1 MFKFISIPGLLILSF
16 FGMQLY
22 GQSSFSVRFSFGLE
36 AFPDNYDTARK
47 IIPAQE
53 EITNG
58 SYVRYIRSERLLSNR
73 ERYTLN
79 EAGVS
84 VLAYIQ
90 FGVYLVSIPADYDLG
105 QLEKL
110 QVKSIL
116 PVKPVWKLA
125 RNLREPPFG
134 DWAVSGDRLAVN
146 IRLYPHADMD
156 EVVVFCRQNGLE
168 IRKTGTN
175 AHFVQVLIP
184 QDRLESIAALPF
196 VQYMELLP
204 PPAEPEDTRGRSLH
218 RSNLMD
224 SDAPTG
230 KKYNGEGVGVLVRD
244 DGQLGPHIDFQGR
257 LTNLT
262 LDPPEAGTHGDGVA
276 GILTG
281 AGNLDPTKKGMAAG
295 AKLFAVDYTGDFQDE
310 TINLFLNENVTITNS
325 SYLDGCNSGYTLA
338 SQIVDEQL
346 YAYPTLM
353 HVFSAGNQNG
363 IGCGDNDYGAGNQ
376 WGNITGG
383 HKQGKNSIAAANLL
397 ADATLANSSSRGPA
411 YDGRI
416 KPDISAN
423 GNGQESTAPFNDY
436 QVFSGTSGAA
446 PGIAGCL
453 AQLTHAF
460 KSIHNGQE
468 PASAL
473 LKTLILNSAGD
484 LGNPGPDFKF
494 GWGHVNS
501 GSALRYIEEAR
512 WSENSVDNGA
522 TATQTLEIPA
532 GVRQAKVMLYWPEA
546 PAFEM
551 AAKALI
557 NDLDLTLTASDG
569 TVYQPWKLDPTPD
582 PVLLNTPAGKG
593 RDSLNNVEQVS
604 IDNPTAG
611 SYTITVNGTE
621 VPFGPQSF
629 FLAWEFLTDSI
640 TLTYPNGGEG
650 FVPAE
655 TERIHWDAYGT
666 VGNFVLRYSTD
677 DGANWQLITA
687 VNSTARMYD
696 WNVPNATSGKVRIQ
710 IQRENQ
716 TDTNDAAFSIAPVPQ
731 NIEFTKVCPD
741 SMRIS
746 WTDVHDTLSYEV
758 YLLGNKYMEV
768 VGSSETNSALFPI
781 QDAQLEKWVSVRSKT
796 DAGLAGRRA
805 IAVQWPGGLKNCP
818 QPDDIALGEALSL
831 VGDTIISCTAINRA
845 LTVRI
850 ENRGLNAITGAV
862 INYQLDNHAVVSESL
877 PDIAAGATLDYTF
890 QNDLELSGNQSAT
903 LHIWTSYPS
912 DDYIYNDTIS
922 VPVLYVTQSIG
933 TYFSESFEAS
943 PSLPNGWLVENPD
956 VLEEGITW
964 TLRTTGVTGANGAP
978 SRAIFLDCFSYNNR
992 GSEDYLYLV
1001 PLDLSNI
1008 PDPGLTFDLAHA
1020 AYNSSYI
1027 EKLRVEVFPGCDPLE
1042 TPVVVWQKS
1051 DPALA
1056 TTTSSTSA
1064 FTPDDAQDWRT
1075 EYVDL
1080 HQFAGQSIYVRFAAV
1095 NDYGNSI
1102 FLDNIN
1108 LIEYNFETPDAAFS
1122 ITADSI
1128 CRNDTLYFEAVS
1140 PLSGV
1145 NYAWNF
1151 GSGAAPITAT
1161 GAGPHTVRYLLS
1173 GNKTPRLIAGNLLG
1187 ADTAFSQVYVKPL
1200 PTANFT
1206 FQPND
1211 LNVIFS
1217 NTSQNATTYLWD
1229 FGDGQTS
1236 TEANPTHAY
1245 AAPGNYIVKL
1255 SSTNDC
1261 RTIDRTI
1268 TIVLTSGLSDLTE
1281 KIAVRILPNPT
1292 PGDFRVELDSRISGP
1307 VQLSLLDA
1315 RGRLVKT
1322 IQTVVKQSVTVVLFE
1337 NNSLAK
1343 GVYQLNILTDGGFQT
1358 FSVIVQ

>member
-1 MFKFISIPGLLILSF
+1 MFKYISIPGLLILSF
-16 FGMQLY
+16 CGLQLY
-22 GQSSFSVRFSFGLE
+22 GQSSFPVRFSFGYEYFPENYE
-36 AFPDNYDTARK
+36 AARK
-47 IIPAQE
+47 NIPAKE

-58 SYVRYIRSERLLSNR
+58 RYVRYIRSERLFSAR
-73 ERYTLN
+73 ERHDIN

-84 VLAYIQ
+84 VMEYIQ
-90 FGVYLVSIPADYDLG
+90 YGVYLVSIPEHYDLG

-125 RNLREPPFG
+125 RSLREPPFG
-134 DWAVSGDRLAVN
+134 DWAIFGDRIAVN
-146 IRLYPHADMD
+146 IRLYPHAGMD
-156 EVVVFCRQNGLE
+156 VVVGFFQKNGLD
-168 IRKTGTN
+168 IRKTGTH

-184 QDRLESIAALPF
+184 QEQIEDIAALPF

-204 PPAEPEDTRGRSLH
+204 PPAEPEDTRGSSLH

-257 LTNLT
+257 LTNLSP
-262 LDPPEAGTHGDGVA
+262 DPPEAGTHGDGVA

-295 AKLFAVDYTGDFQDE
+295 ARLFAVDYTDDFQDE
-310 TINLFLNENVTITNS
+310 TINLFLDENVTITNS
-325 SYLDGCNSGYTLA
+325 SYSNGCNSGYTLT

-346 YAYPTLM
+346 YFYPTLM
-353 HVFSAGNQNG
+353 HVFSAGNANG
-363 IGCGDNDYGAGNQ
+363 DDCGDNAYGAGNQ

-383 HKQGKNSIAAANLL
+383 HKQGKNSIATANLL
-397 ADATLANSSSRGPA
+397 ADGTLVNSSSRGPA

-423 GNGQESTAPFNDY
+423 GNGHESTAPFNDY
-436 QVFSGTSGAA
+436 LVFGGTSGAA

-460 KSIHNGQE
+460 KSLNNGQE
-468 PASAL
+468 PSSAL
-473 LKTLILNSAGD
+473 LKALILNSAND
-484 LGNPGPDFKF
+484 LGNPGPDFRF
-494 GWGHVNS
+494 GWGHVNA
-501 GSALRYIEEAR
+501 GRALRHIEEAR
-512 WSENSVDNGA
+512 WIENNVDNGE
-522 TATQTLEIPA
+522 TVTQNLDIPA

-546 PAFEM
+546 SASEM

-569 TVYQPWKLDPTPD
+569 TVYRPWKLDPTPD

-593 RDSLNNVEQVS
+593 RDSLNNMEQVA
-604 IDNPTAG
+604 IDNPAAG
-611 SYTITVNGTE
+611 SYTVAVNGTE
-621 VPFGPQSF
+621 VPFGPQHF

-650 FVPAE
+650 FVPGE
-655 TERIHWDAYGT
+655 TERIHWDAFGT
-666 VGNFVLRYSTD
+666 VGNFLLRYSTD
-677 DGANWQLITA
+677 DGANWQLITT

-716 TDTNDAAFSIAPVPQ
+716 SDTNDAACSIAPIPQ
-731 NIEFTKVCPD
+731 NIEITKVCLD
-741 SMRIS
+741 SIRIS
-746 WTDVHDTLSYEV
+746 WTDAHDTLSYDV
-758 YLLGNKYMEV
+758 YLLGDKYMEI
-768 VGSSETNSALFPI
+768 VGSSETNSAVFPI
-781 QDAQLEKWVSVRSKT
+781 QDAQLEKWISVRCKT
-796 DAGLAGRRA
+796 DAGLTGRRA

-818 QPDDIALGEALSL
+818 QPDDIAILEALTL
-831 VGDTIISCTAINRA
+831 AGDTIITCAATNRA
-845 LTVRI
+845 LVVRLQNQGTNTI
-850 ENRGLNAITGAV
+850 SGAV
-862 INYQLDNHAVVSESL
+862 LNYQFDNQGIVSETL
-877 PDIAAGATLDYTF
+877 PDIAAGATLDFTF
-890 QNDLELSGNQSAT
+890 PNELELSGNQIADMQ
-903 LHIWTSYPS
+903 IWASYPS
-912 DDYIYNDTIS
+912 DDYKYNDTLS
-922 VPVLYVTQSIG
+922 APVLFITEAIG
-933 TYFSESFEAS
+933 TYFSENFEAS
-943 PSLPNGWLVENPD
+943 SSLPNGWLIENPD
-956 VLEEGITW
+956 ASEDGFTW
-964 TLRTTGVTGANGAP
+964 TLRTNGVTGATGVP
-978 SRAIFLDCFSYNNR
+978 SRALFLDCYNYTSR
-992 GSEDYLYLV
+992 GVEDYIYLM

-1020 AYNSSYI
+1020 AYNATYI
-1027 EKLRVEVFPGCDPLE
+1027 EKLRVEVFPGCDPAG
-1042 TPVVVWQKS
+1042 TPVVVWQKN

-1056 TTTSSTSA
+1056 TVQSTTTR
-1064 FTPDDAQDWRT
+1064 FFPDNAQDWRT
-1075 EYVDL
+1075 EYIDL
-1080 HQFAGQSIYVRFAAV
+1080 QQFAGQSVIVRFAAV

-1102 FLDNIN
+1102 FVDNIN

-1122 ITADSI
+1122 VTTDSI
-1128 CRNDTLYFEAVS
+1128 CRNDTLYFEAFS

-1145 NYAWNF
+1145 NYTWNF
-1151 GSGAAPITAT
+1151 GSGAAPISAT

-1173 GNKTPRLIAGNLLG
+1173 GNKTPRLIAGNILG

-1211 LNVIFS
+1211 LNVIFN
-1217 NTSQNATTYLWD
+1217 NTSQNATTYFWD

-1236 TEANPTHAY
+1236 TEASPVHAY
-1245 AAPGNYIVKL
+1245 AAPGNYVVKL

-1261 RTIDRTI
+1261 TTVDRTI
-1268 TIVLTSGLSDLTE
+1268 TVVLTSGLSDLSE

-1292 PGDFRVELDSRISGP
+1292 TGDFRVELDSRISGP
-1307 VQLSLLDA
+1307 VQLTLLDT

-1322 IQTVVKQSVTVVLFE
+1322 IQTVVKQSITVVSFE
-1337 NNSLAK
+1337 NLSLAA
-1343 GVYQLNILTDGGFQT
+1343 GVYQLNILTNAGFQT
-1358 FSVIVQ
+1358 FSVVVQ